1 MRGRAGSARPL
12 SRGRAGRADKRRAE
26 TSCLSRALLGYVL
39 AGHSVGGTYALAY
52 AMDYP
57 NEAAGVALI
66 DSASPHQ
73 FDLPDYPGFYS
84 MYRRVGALLP
94 SLGRAGIPRLT
105 SSLGSS
111 DLPPDAA
118 RAAREFYSSPR
129 ELRANHDEFLE
140 LRTVFDQTK
149 SLTSLEGKPLF
160 VLTAGEGSQNGWA
173 AAQEK
178 LAALSTNSHHQT
190 ARGATHARLLED
202 EAFAGA
208 TSRAIAAV
216 VRAARS
222 GESIRR

>member
-1 MRGRAGSARPL
+1 
-12 SRGRAGRADKRRAE
+12 
-26 TSCLSRALLGYVL
+26 
-39 AGHSVGGTYALAY
+39 
-52 AMDYP
+52 MDYP

-94 SLGRAGIPRLT
+94 SLGRAGIPRL
-105 SSLGSS
+105 GSS

-118 RAAREFYSSPR
+118 SAAREFYSPR

-140 LRTVFDQTK
+140 LRTGFDQTK
-149 SLTSLEGKPLF
+149 SFTSLEGKPLF
-160 VLTAGEGSQNGWA
+160 VLTAGEGSLNGWA

-208 TSRAIAAV
+208 TQ
-216 VRAARS
+216 
-222 GESIRR
+222 